1 MHDVSQSVRRITLFD
16 RDFSLL
22 PIWIAGS
29 DCQNRGHRNQRNG
42 RPSSKRGGTERSSFT
57 LVSWTER
64 GDQQC
69 LPSYMTSSNHVC
81 LLHSKKHLLYI
92 YNYRALL
99 PPSPCPPPTSKK
111 ECDRRWTI
119 CTWIRRAIGENVA
132 VRSKHTK
139 NLRFVKAGVSQQA
152 TRQVALFT
160 IWIPFP
166 SPLPRQSPR
175 QYG

>member
-92 YNYRALL
+92 YITTERYYLRAHAH
-99 PPSPCPPPTSKK
+99 PPPQKKNVTGVGQYAHEFGGPLGRMLLLEANTLKTS
-111 ECDRRWTI
+111 
-119 CTWIRRAIGENVA
+119 G
-132 VRSKHTK
+132 S
-139 NLRFVKAGVSQQA
+139 
-152 TRQVALFT
+152 
-160 IWIPFP
+160 
-166 SPLPRQSPR
+166 
-175 QYG
+175 